1 MTSKFF
7 ATLRFLAAFGLLGSV
22 VWQVTDRLAHNLF
35 RPGEYFAYFSIQST
49 LIAAVMMAI
58 TGWAL
63 WRGVPE
69 TRTLTLMRLCAV
81 TFEVIVA
88 LVYNAL
94 LRGLPPAAVDAGY
107 AWPVLPN
114 EVMHVWGPVLV
125 LLDWVLASWAIRV
138 RYRAVFWVLAFP
150 LVWVLFTIVRGS
162 ISGWWPYWFLDP
174 TGTGG
179 VGSMIMYIFGIMVLL
194 VIGASVVLG
203 LQRLAGLFRK

>member
-1 MTSKFF
+1 MTSKLF
-7 ATLRFLAAFGLLGSV
+7 ALIRFAAAIGLLGSV
-22 VWQVTDRLAHNLF
+22 IWQVWDRLAHNLF

-49 LIAAVMMAI
+49 LVATVTM
-58 TGWAL
+58 
-63 WRGVPE
+63 GVGAWVAWKGLPE
-69 TRTLTLMRLCAV
+69 TRLLTLVRLCAV

-88 LVYNAL
+88 VVYNAL

-107 AWPVLPN
+107 NWPVPPN

-125 LLDWVLASWAIRV
+125 LLDWVLATWAVRV

-174 TGTGG
+174 TGSGG
-179 VGSMIMYIFGIMVLL
+179 VGSMLMYVFGIMALLLL
-194 VIGASVVLG
+194 VASTVLG
-203 LQRLAGLFRK
+203 LQRLVGRLRR